1 MNRTRCD
8 ATLVPTATLMVM
20 LHAHLKTRGL
30 QTSSSVE
37 NLRVSF
43 FACVFSCFFVGFL
56 LFFYLTTHCCCMD
69 AITIL

>member
-1 MNRTRCD
+1 MNQTRCA
-8 ATLVPTATLMVM
+8 ATLVPTASLMAM

-30 QTSSSVE
+30 QTSSSMQ

-43 FACVFSCFFVGFL
+43 FACVFSYFFVGVL
-56 LFFYLTTHCCCMD
+56 RFFYLTTHCSCMG